1 MSLDKSYEELTNEE
15 ADFIIL
21 LYEVVSKLVRAGRN
35 VTLVALGVEL
45 DIRPSELK
53 DYLMEIIMIQEKI
66 EEDLKIQQ
74 GGDRKRS

>member
-21 LYEVVSKLVRAGRN
+21 LYQVVSKLVRAGRN

-45 DIRPSELK
+45 NIRPSELK

>member
-45 DIRPSELK
+45 NIRPSELK